1 MMRIGAVSVVIVG
14 LLSAC
19 GHTPEERLASGLLL
33 GAAAGAVIGVAS
45 DPNFGEHHR
54 SKHYHEDRHY
64 KRDKRRHYDR
74 HHDHLGHRRHR
85 GYDYDDYGDCC
96 YD

>member
-1 MMRIGAVSVVIVG
+1 MMRIGAVSVVVLG

-45 DPNFGEHHR
+45 DPHFGERHGR
-54 SKHYHEDRHY
+54 ERHYEDRHH
-64 KRDKRRHYDR
+64 KRRHYGR
-74 HHDHLGHRRHR
+74 HRDHGGNRRHR
-85 GYDYDDYGDCC
+85 DYDDYYDDYDDCC
-96 YD
+96 YK

>member
-1 MMRIGAVSVVIVG
+1 MMRIGAVSVVIAG

-45 DPNFGEHHR
+45 DPHFGDHPG
-54 SKHYHEDRHY
+54 SKRYHEDRHD
-64 KRDKRRHYDR
+64 KRHKRRHYDR
-74 HHDHLGHRRHR
+74 RHDHGGHRRNR
-85 GYDYDDYGDCC
+85 GYDDYDDCC

>member
-1 MMRIGAVSVVIVG
+1 MRIGAVCVVILG

-45 DPNFGEHHR
+45 DPHFGERR
-54 SKHYHEDRHY
+54 SSKRYDEDRHY
-64 KRDKRRHYDR
+64 KRRHHDR
-74 HHDHLGHRRHR
+74 HHDRGGYRRNR
-85 GYDYDDYGDCC
+85 GYDDYDDYGDCC
-96 YD
+96 YN

>member
-1 MMRIGAVSVVIVG
+1 MMRIGAVSVVILG

-45 DPNFGEHHR
+45 DPHFGERHKSDR
-54 SKHYHEDRHY
+54 HYDDRHY
-64 KRDKRRHYDR
+64 KRRHHDR
-74 HHDHLGHRRHR
+74 HHDHGGYRRHR
-85 GYDYDDYGDCC
+85 GYDDYDDDGDCC